1 MVVPPSQLTLLCF
14 LCPLQA
20 CQLLGMQTAQFRD
33 CDLAS
38 LNAAFTKRVTITKK
52 DESKLESPDS
62 DILKEMGVLNLASNF
77 QMIGTTTTSVPRR

>member
-1 MVVPPSQLTLLCF
+1 
-14 LCPLQA
+14 
-20 CQLLGMQTAQFRD
+20 MQTAQFRD

-62 DILKEMGVLNLASNF
+62 DILRDGSTKSCLYF

>member
-1 MVVPPSQLTLLCF
+1 M
-14 LCPLQA
+14 QA

-52 DESKLESPDS
+52 DESKWESPDS
-62 DILKEMGVLNLASNF
+62 YISRDSNNYLSLF
-77 QMIGTTTTSVPRR
+77 PDDWNDHDLSPEKMRMESTKRIWKTEV

>member
-1 MVVPPSQLTLLCF
+1 M
-14 LCPLQA
+14 QA

-62 DILKEMGVLNLASNF
+62 EEMGVLNLVSNF